1 MYSINSDGSEGFA
14 AVEKE
19 ILTLMYS
26 MISHGSEGEC
36 LCLMFTKERCST
48 VHFSMVVK
56 MLYSHGSE
64 GFYYLRFLIL
74 KNGSKFYKITMDW

>member
-1 MYSINSDGSEGFA
+1 
-14 AVEKE
+14 
-19 ILTLMYS
+19 

-36 LCLMFTKERCST
+36 PCLMFTKECCST

-74 KNGSKFYKITMDW
+74 KKKYILYNYVADVINKLLSSLMIIAVIVRFF

>member
-1 MYSINSDGSEGFA
+1 
-14 AVEKE
+14 
-19 ILTLMYS
+19 
-26 MISHGSEGEC
+26 MISHGSKGEC
-36 LCLMFTKERCST
+36 PCLMFTKERCST

-74 KNGSKFYKITMDW
+74 KKEVYFI